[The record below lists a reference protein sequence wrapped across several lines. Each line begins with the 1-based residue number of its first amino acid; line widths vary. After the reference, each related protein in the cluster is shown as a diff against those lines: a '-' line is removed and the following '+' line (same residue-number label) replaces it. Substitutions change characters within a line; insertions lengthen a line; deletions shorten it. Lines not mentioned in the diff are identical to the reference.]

1 MALPEGIVEVELE
14 PGSKVEG
21 YAMSK
26 RTPGSKYAMKA
37 SRNRYLA
44 ERARY
49 REKLARRQLESA
61 KAEKEGEN
69 NG

>member
-1 MALPEGIVEVELE
+1 
-14 PGSKVEG
+14 
-21 YAMSK
+21 MSK

-37 SRNRYLA
+37 GRNRYLA

-49 REKLARRQLESA
+49 REKLARRQLETA
-61 KAEKEGEN
+61 KAEKEGEH